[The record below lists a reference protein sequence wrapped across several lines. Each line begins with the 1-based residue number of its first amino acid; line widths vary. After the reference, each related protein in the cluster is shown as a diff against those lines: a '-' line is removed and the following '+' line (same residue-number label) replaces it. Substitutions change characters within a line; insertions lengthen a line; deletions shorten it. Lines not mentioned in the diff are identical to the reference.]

1 MNQVVMAPILQP
13 PETADALRGDPAKF
27 SIVGGLLYDVL
38 RASAPA
44 DPLLAMMEAVG
55 RKAQAAGLT
64 EADVDAE
71 LAAWNT
77 ACRT

>member
-1 MNQVVMAPILQP
+1 MNEVGMVPIPLSA
-13 PETADALRGDPAKF
+13 EAAAGLRADPATHPMM
-27 SIVGGLLYDVL
+27 GGLADDVL
-38 RASAPA
+38 RGSAQA

-71 LAAWNT
+71 LAAWN
-77 ACRT
+77 AERR